1 MNDLPILFFSKTLVS
16 IWISSCHDGSS
27 SVIDCVEVYART
39 RAELSFLTAAGL
51 PGSKADE
58 LLCKKSVQF
67 LATKSFRRELVPCF
81 QSLTSLVKIVSGS
94 DDAMNSTSP
103 NLDQAT
109 SIVKNV
115 LELTALNQSCDERK
129 EALTLLSEA
138 ERVVTKRTNVE
149 DESTV
154 RGLLLQL
161 QNLEKFFRAEYE
173 NEDEIKPQQDVIIER
188 GMSMLLLIMNST
200 MKIVQRRGHNYRKII
215 SRLIEEKSC
224 ESSIALISK
233 SIIDFVQ
240 TLEATHGAQPNLSS
254 SVALNSK
261 LILMEMACSNSD
273 DFAQFKIIEEYF
285 SLDSEVVKS
294 CCAAMRST
302 ITGGDNNG
310 TSEVIAPPSPEK
322 EFTSE
327 GYVVSRALLL
337 SHGLGCCHSLLTRS
351 ICSSHSFRLISV
363 TLVRLSR

>member
-1 MNDLPILFFSKTLVS
+1 MP
-16 IWISSCHDGSS
+16 
-27 SVIDCVEVYART
+27 
-39 RAELSFLTAAGL
+39 FLTAIGL
-51 PGSKADE
+51 SGGKAEE
-58 LLCKKSVQF
+58 LLCQKSVQS

-94 DDAMNSTSP
+94 DDALNSTSP
-103 NLDQAT
+103 NLDQAS
-109 SIVKNV
+109 SIVKSV
-115 LELTALNQSCDERK
+115 LELTALDQSSDERK

-138 ERVVTKRTNVE
+138 ERDAMRRTNVE

-154 RGLLLQL
+154 RGLLVQL

-173 NEDEIKPQQDVIIER
+173 NEDEIKPQQDVTIER

-200 MKIVQRRGHNYRKII
+200 MKIVMRRGHNYRKIV
-215 SRLIEEKSC
+215 SKLIEEKSC

-233 SIIDFVQ
+233 GIIDFVQ

-285 SLDSEVVKS
+285 SLDSEIVKS

-302 ITGGDNNG
+302 ITGGDNG
-310 TSEVIAPPSPEK
+310 TSKVIPPPSPEK

-327 GYVVSRALLL
+327 GYVVSRTLLL
-337 SHGLGCCHSLLTRS
+337 NQCLGHCHSQLTPS
-351 ICSSHSFRLISV
+351 LCSAPILSDLSV
-363 TLVRLSR
+363 